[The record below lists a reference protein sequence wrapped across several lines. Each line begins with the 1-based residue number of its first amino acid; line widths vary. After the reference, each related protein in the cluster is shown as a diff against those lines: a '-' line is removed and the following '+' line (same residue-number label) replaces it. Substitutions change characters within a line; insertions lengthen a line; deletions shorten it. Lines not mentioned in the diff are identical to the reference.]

1 MNGSLMQGKVALITG
16 ASSGLG
22 QHFARVLAG
31 AGARVAVTARRRDK
45 LQTLAAEIN
54 DAGGSALA
62 VGMDVTDRMSVT
74 DALDEITAEM
84 AVPDVLV
91 NNAGVASGS
100 AALDVTDDD
109 WHKVI
114 DTNLQGA
121 WIVAQETA
129 RRMRDHGGGNII
141 NTASILGLRVSAGVA
156 PYAISKAAVLQMTKA
171 LALELARFKI
181 RVNALAPGY
190 IETDLNEAYLQSD
203 AGQAMIKRIP
213 MRRVVTNIDPEHL
226 DHYGNFDNL
235 RKAFVD
241 FVENIP
247 FYGFAALCI
256 DHAEVQ
262 AMIPRVSDRRII
274 TYGFSPQADVRGE
287 NVSSGDGGTTF
298 DVVISNRK
306 TGETRHIQGLKLAM
320 YGLHNVLNALSAV
333 AIASEMGLSDAVL
346 NRAFSEFKGVKR
358 RFTQTGVVDGTT
370 IIDDYGHHP
379 VEIAAVLKA
388 ARQVTKERVIAVV
401 QPHRY
406 SRLRDLFEDFCTCF
420 NDADA
425 VIVAD
430 VYAAGE
436 TPIEGIDRDAF
447 VAGLRERGHRTV
459 IALDGPDALAGTID
473 GMIGEGDFVVCLGA
487 GSISAWA
494 NALPDQL
501 RALRGQPTEAQN
513 DGH

>member
-141 NTASILGLRVSAGVA
+141 NTASILGLRVLAGVA

-213 MRRVVTNIDPEHL
+213 MRR
-226 DHYGNFDNL
+226 
-235 RKAFVD
+235 
-241 FVENIP
+241 
-247 FYGFAALCI
+247 
-256 DHAEVQ
+256 
-262 AMIPRVSDRRII
+262 
-274 TYGFSPQADVRGE
+274 
-287 NVSSGDGGTTF
+287 
-298 DVVISNRK
+298 
-306 TGETRHIQGLKLAM
+306 
-320 YGLHNVLNALSAV
+320 
-333 AIASEMGLSDAVL
+333 
-346 NRAFSEFKGVKR
+346 
-358 RFTQTGVVDGTT
+358 
-370 IIDDYGHHP
+370 
-379 VEIAAVLKA
+379 
-388 ARQVTKERVIAVV
+388 
-401 QPHRY
+401 
-406 SRLRDLFEDFCTCF
+406 
-420 NDADA
+420 
-425 VIVAD
+425 
-430 VYAAGE
+430 AGRMH
-436 TPIEGIDRDAF
+436 D
-447 VAGLRERGHRTV
+447 
-459 IALDGPDALAGTID
+459 LDGPLLLLASDASAYMTGAVIPVD
-473 GMIGEGDFVVCLGA
+473 G
-487 GSISAWA
+487 
-494 NALPDQL
+494 
-501 RALRGQPTEAQN
+501 
-513 DGH
+513 GHLVNTL